1 MSFAV
6 ALGLALLAAAPPAPA
21 YAPAYVPAYPAPA
34 VAQPYAGTKLGTR
47 DGRKIEPV
55 EDEPVPAP
63 PWDLTRAGAVA
74 LPHRDRRAGVRL
86 GYDAIDGHHYLL
98 VAPEADLVFSPSFAA
113 GFALPLRLEFLN
125 VGEGPG
131 IHRIR
136 SADWD
141 GGEDLGRLVP
151 WFRWTGDAVTVEGN
165 RYDVVTVGRGALVRR
180 YDPNLLLDAPA
191 LPTRA
196 TARVGAFALEGYLD
210 DLFGPEV
217 AAARVELAPA
227 PGSFSP
233 WLRTLRLGATYATDF
248 EAPLL
253 HDRFDSGVPHTKAD
267 GTFLL
272 RDSGQVWAAGVD
284 VGAVVHDTGTFA
296 VEPWVD
302 VSFLGEAGH
311 GETLG
316 LRLWLRP
323 EGRASPTG
331 GHLTV
336 ELRHATAD
344 YLHGYFDNFYRI
356 SRTQLIRPHDTY
368 LSEPKYTAVA
378 VRQGGGDRFGF
389 ALEGEW
395 SFAGIARVA
404 AGYEDAPGVGARAI
418 FLHGEARLLP
428 WLDALAAIHRRGLTR
443 GEPVFQLGGTDNT
456 RAVALARVKPL
467 SFLWLD
473 AGAVRD
479 FALDRSVGAYR
490 SADVALVGELEIG
503 WEW

>member
-1 MSFAV
+1 LSFAV
-6 ALGLALLAAAPPAPA
+6 ALGLSLLAAAPPAPA
-21 YAPAYVPAYPAPA
+21 HAPAYGVPA
-34 VAQPYAGTKLGTR
+34 VAQPYPGGTKLGTR
-47 DGRKIEPV
+47 AGRKIEPV

-63 PWDLTRAGAVA
+63 PWDLTRAGAA
-74 LPHRDRRAGVRL
+74 ELPHRERRVGVRL
-86 GYDAIDGHHYLL
+86 GYEALVGHHYLL
-98 VAPEADLVFSPSFAA
+98 VAPEADLAFSPSFAA
-113 GFALPLRLEFLN
+113 GLALPLRLEFLSA
-125 VGEGPG
+125 GEGAG
-131 IHRIR
+131 LHRIR

-151 WFRWTGDAVTVEGN
+151 WFRWTGEAVTVEGS
-165 RYDVVTVGRGALVRR
+165 RYDVITVGRGALVRR

-196 TARVGAFALEGYLD
+196 TARTGVFALEAYLD

-248 EAPLL
+248 EAPRL
-253 HDRFDSGVPHTKAD
+253 HDRFDSGVPRTEAD
-267 GTFLL
+267 GSFVL
-272 RDSGQVWAAGVD
+272 RDSGQVWAAGID
-284 VGAVVHDTGTFA
+284 AGAVIHDTGTFA

-302 VSFLGEAGH
+302 VSFLGEAGN

-316 LRLWLRP
+316 LRLWFRP

-331 GHLTV
+331 GQLTV

-344 YLHGYFDNFYRI
+344 YLHGYFDNFYRL
-356 SRTQLIRPHDTY
+356 SRTQLVRPRDTY
-368 LSEPKYTAVA
+368 LSEPKYTAVSA
-378 VRQGGGDRFGF
+378 RTGGDQFGL

-395 SFAGIARVA
+395 SFSGIARVA

-443 GEPVFQLGGTDNT
+443 GEPVFQLGRTDNT
-456 RAVALARVKPL
+456 RTVALARVKPL
-467 SFLWLD
+467 PFLWLD

-503 WEW
+503 WEL